1 MWIRDSLKEAL
12 KDPAVVQVLK
22 DAITSSLRGEIRSMR
37 EALERK
43 EEMIRNCRTAASTR
57 LSSTLVGTT
66 FGSAASLKAPAL

>member
-43 EEMIRNCRTAASTR
+43 EEMIAELQDRGVDSLEQYSRRNNVFR
-57 LSSTLVGTT
+57 
-66 FGSAASLKAPAL
+66 SAYP